1 MQELLTKK
9 EVAQLLR
16 VTTRTVENYVS
27 KALLPPPVKVGGKAL
42 WSAQAIADFVAQ
54 GAQPQAVLAHEATAA
69 DAPGQ
74 EC

>member
-27 KALLPPPVKVGGKAL
+27 KALLPAPVKVGGKAL
-42 WSAQAIADFVAQ
+42 WSAQAIADFVAKGAHTQ
-54 GAQPQAVLAHEATAA
+54 GSPATAA
-69 DAPGQ
+69 DAAGD
-74 EC
+74 EG